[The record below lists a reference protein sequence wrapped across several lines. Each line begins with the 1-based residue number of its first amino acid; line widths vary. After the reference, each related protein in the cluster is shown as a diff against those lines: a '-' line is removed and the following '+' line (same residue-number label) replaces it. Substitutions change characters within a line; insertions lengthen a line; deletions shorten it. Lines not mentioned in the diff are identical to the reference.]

1 LLALD
6 IQCQQPDNC
15 LVHLIMLE
23 YCNSEC
29 AVAIGKALRVVN
41 NGGSTV
47 KTSTVLEKSLCG
59 ITEGSVDTKSTIF
72 VQDF

>member
-1 LLALD
+1 L
-6 IQCQQPDNC
+6 
-15 LVHLIMLE
+15 LE

-29 AVAIGKALRVVN
+29 VVAIGKALLAVN
-41 NGGSTV
+41 NGGITV
-47 KTSTVLEKSLCG
+47 KASTILVKSLCG